1 MHLSPSDL
9 GSNTFFQIQ
18 IQIRVSE
25 FIQIQIQIQIRHPE
39 IIQIQIQIQWIKYK
53 YKYSMFYFGWCGLS
67 LALKRPCHM
76 ELESCVTSHFLK
88 QYLQTWF
95 LLNISSL
102 SNEKDRGVTCL
113 KFYYKR
119 LWLALSLVTKCC
131 ADSSNIWIFQD

>member
-1 MHLSPSDL
+1 MAYCPPSDKPFL
-9 GSNTFFQIQ
+9 ETMMINQHHRSHHKLVQIT
-18 IQIRVSE
+18 VKL
-25 FIQIQIQIQIRHPE
+25 PYLTAN
-39 IIQIQIQIQWIKYK
+39 KLK
-53 YKYSMFYFGWCGLS
+53 YKYSIFYFGWCGLS
-67 LALKRPCHM
+67 LALDRPCHM

-119 LWLALSLVTKCC
+119 LWLALSLVTKCS